1 MALTIRWLMEKRL
14 GEQNF
19 ICLAGEKGLDHG
31 IRGINIM
38 DNPDTVPWLKKDE
51 LVLSTGYIFTATN
64 IYKNIIQDL
73 YQQGCSGLGIKMHR
87 YMDSIPE
94 EMIEQANRLD
104 FPIFSIP
111 FSLTMEEIVNLVYYE
126 MFRNEISESEQWVIN
141 YRSLMETAL
150 EHHKPLPA
158 LQKISGILKIPV
170 LITTP
175 SLQLIEYA
183 SASGNAWGRLFTSG
197 EDHYIFNDSD
207 QHYLLDLLQ
216 DSKKPVLEH
225 TMRDEE
231 DIYHIYIYP
240 ITNKT
245 HLSGYFIG
253 ISFNKQLNRKQNEM
267 IMNMRSILEIIF
279 ARSQSIYDNSQNY
292 YDTFYQKLLSGSLKN
307 TADIELEC
315 RQYGFNF
322 AGNRAC
328 LLLQSDSYR
337 QHTMSRKRSVV
348 NKLVEVFQSL
358 SAKLSFSFHYAL
370 YHEDFVVF
378 LFPKMSP
385 LSFEYDWLE
394 EVGEE
399 LEGRLQAIEEDWR
412 IGFSRLSN
420 GAASIH
426 PSYIEAGRSIDL
438 GKHLHPE
445 QGLFYYHKDLIYHML
460 SSNMTSAQLYDYYDM
475 ALQKLDEY
483 DKKNHTCLVDTLY
496 TYLQC
501 GQNLSQTSKKLFI
514 HRNTMIHRMEQIK
527 ELLSLDLKNVDHL
540 YLIQT
545 AFYARKLL

>member
-1 MALTIRWLMEKRL
+1 MALTIRWLMERQL
-14 GEQNF
+14 GEQAF
-19 ICLAGEKGLDHG
+19 VCLAGEKGLDHG
-31 IRGINIM
+31 IHGINIM

-64 IYKNIIQDL
+64 IYKNIIRDL

-94 EMIEQANRLD
+94 EMIEQANQLD

-111 FSLTMEEIVNLVYYE
+111 FSMTMEEIVNMVYYE
-126 MFRNEISESEQWVIN
+126 RFRNEISESERWVIN

-158 LQKISGILKIPV
+158 LQKISEILKLPIC
-170 LITTP
+170 ITTP

-183 SASGNAWGRLFTSG
+183 PATS
-197 EDHYIFNDSD
+197 EDSD
-207 QHYLLDLLQ
+207 RFLSMGENHYLFHESEQENLLQLLQ

-225 TMRDEE
+225 VIQEE
-231 DIYHIYIYP
+231 EHVCHIYIYP
-240 ITNKT
+240 IENKSQR
-245 HLSGYFIG
+245 SGYFMAITY
-253 ISFNKQLNRKQNEM
+253 NKQLRRKQNDM
-267 IMNMRSILEIIF
+267 IMNMRSVIEIIF
-279 ARSQSIYDNSQNY
+279 ARSQLIYDHNQDY

-307 TADIELEC
+307 TTEIELEC
-315 RQYGFNF
+315 RQYGFDY
-322 AGNRAC
+322 AGDRVC

-337 QHTMSRKRSVV
+337 KHTMSMRRAVV
-348 NKLVEVFQSL
+348 NKLVEVCQSL
-358 SAKLSFSFHYAL
+358 SARMSFSFHYTL
-370 YHEDFVVF
+370 YNGDFVAF
-378 LFPKMSP
+378 LFPKMSQLP
-385 LSFEYDWLE
+385 YAYDWLE
-394 EVGEE
+394 EVGTE
-399 LEGRLQAIEEDWR
+399 LESRLQSIEEDWM
-412 IGFSRLSN
+412 IGFSRLSG
-420 GAASIH
+420 GAATIH

-438 GKHLHPE
+438 GRHLHPE
-445 QGLFYYHKDLIYHML
+445 QSLFYYHKDLIYHML

-475 ALQKLDEY
+475 ALRRLDEY
-483 DKKNHTCLVDTLY
+483 DEKNHTSLVDTLY

-514 HRNTMIHRMEQIK
+514 HRNTMIYRMEQIK
-527 ELLSLDLKNVDHL
+527 ELLSLDLKNVDHR